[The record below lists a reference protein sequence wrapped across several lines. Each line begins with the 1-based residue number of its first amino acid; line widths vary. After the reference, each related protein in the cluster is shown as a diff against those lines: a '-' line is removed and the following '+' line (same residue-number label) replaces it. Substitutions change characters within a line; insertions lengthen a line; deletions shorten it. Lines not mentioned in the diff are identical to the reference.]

1 MTSHFLHSP
10 TAKFSLNCLKPHCRL
25 RRRSRPSLVAA
36 APQSHWGDHGRWAG
50 AEVLRQDAPHVRVQ
64 HNEASDEDSWR
75 HVCLFVVFRHHGKMT
90 LQGSVLLPHPSLQA
104 SWRTSV
110 CRNWVPRSGRAA
122 CSAWTTR
129 HRPRRRR
136 RWSGTM
142 PTCTSQAKL
151 RCQDTQTPRKIQP
164 QNGHCSPLRAGTDR
178 VFFQPA
184 CSPDPS
190 QIDSWAWTA
199 VKREVFAIRGSI
211 PLKAEASLAWAA
223 VLPFQHLEGLLR
235 GGENRLHRVS
245 PTKLALFEHI
255 STVSLKMCC
264 ETRTNTRT
272 TPHINHQTRHTQTL
286 LYFTHK

>member
-1 MTSHFLHSP
+1 MRTSNDDDGFQQVWTLHMGQVTFCTVPRPNFHS
-10 TAKFSLNCLKPHCRL
+10 TVRNHTVVCVAGRGRRWSLRL
-25 RRRSRPSLVAA
+25 RNRTGKITEDGQRPRYF
-36 APQSHWGDHGRWAG
+36 GRTLHMSESSTTKQMTRIRGGMCVYLLFFAIT
-50 AEVLRQDAPHVRVQ
+50 VR
-64 HNEASDEDSWR
+64 
-75 HVCLFVVFRHHGKMT
+75 MT
-90 LQGSVLLPHPSLQA
+90 LQGSVLLLHPSLQA

-110 CRNWVPRSGRAA
+110 CRNWVPRSGWAA

-151 RCQDTQTPRKIQP
+151 RCQDTQTPRKTQP
-164 QNGHCSPLRAGTDR
+164 QNGHCSPLRASTDR

-223 VLPFQHLEGLLR
+223 VLPFHHLERLLR
-235 GGENRLHRVS
+235 EGENRFASCVANKAG
-245 PTKLALFEHI
+245 PF
-255 STVSLKMCC
+255 
-264 ETRTNTRT
+264 
-272 TPHINHQTRHTQTL
+272 
-286 LYFTHK
+286 